1 MRHFGWIFNHPALT
15 MAVATA
21 ALAGLACSDF
31 TTSTPSSSPVA
42 SAAQAG
48 PDYAA
53 QFDATAKPMFTTDGG
68 APAFRTSR
76 TIAYWSSSFTD
87 PTNGVT
93 YPYTMV
99 GTSPFAGSGQTTI
112 PTVIIPFRFV
122 FADGTVM
129 DGGGDVAA
137 TLASPIF
144 SKYTY
149 PLSANDHTQY
159 GDAIQ
164 RAQFNKIGTGYH
176 VRLGA
181 PEILPTQTIAVP
193 ANQGFAFLGARGAVV
208 ALMDISWFSNKL
220 YNAINSLHVSSR
232 SVPIVLTHNTFT
244 WIGNPNNCCVLGY
257 HGATSSL
264 NGNGDQ
270 QVQTYIY
277 AAFITP
283 RTFSH
288 FDEPGSGLGDIHA
301 LSHEVSEFYD
311 DPFVNNIVN
320 PWLTPTAPQYGCT
333 AFLETGDPVVG
344 FWFPLPGNPQ
354 VNANGVWHPEDEVY
368 FSWFARQSPSIA
380 FSGKYNYM
388 GTFTSPAQGC

>member
-1 MRHFGWIFNHPALT
+1 MTYFRGMFRHRAKTIAVVGAL
-15 MAVATA
+15 V
-21 ALAGLACSDF
+21 GLACSDF
-31 TTSTPSSSPVA
+31 TTDTSSPQPTV
-42 SAAQAG
+42 SAAKTG

-68 APAFRTSR
+68 ATPFRTSK

-99 GTSPFAGSGQTTI
+99 GTNPFTGNGQTTV
-112 PTVIIPFRFV
+112 PTTIIPFRFV

-129 DGGGDVAA
+129 DGGADVAA

-144 SKYTY
+144 SEYTY

-176 VRLGA
+176 VRIGA
-181 PEILPTQTIAVP
+181 PTIQPTQTIEVP
-193 ANQGFAFLGARGAVV
+193 KNQGFAFLGARGAVV
-208 ALMDISWFSNKL
+208 ALMDINWFSSKL
-220 YNAINSLHVSSR
+220 HNAINALHVSPLT
-232 SVPIVLTHNTFT
+232 VPIILVHNTFT
-244 WIGNPNNCCVLGY
+244 WIGTPDNCCVLGY

-270 QVQTYIY
+270 QVQTYIF

-283 RTFSH
+283 RTFGG
-288 FDEPGSGLGDIHA
+288 FDLPGAGLGDIHA
-301 LSHEVSEFYD
+301 LSHEVSEWYD

-344 FWFPLPGNPQ
+344 YWFPLPGNPQ

-368 FSWFARQSPSIA
+368 FSWFARQTPSIA
-380 FSGKYNYM
+380 FGGKYTYM
-388 GTFTSPAQGC
+388 GTFTEPAHGC

>member
-1 MRHFGWIFNHPALT
+1 VLAL
-15 MAVATA
+15 AATA
-21 ALAGLACSDF
+21 LGGLACSDV
-31 TTSTPSSSPVA
+31 TTSTSSPLPSA
-42 SAAQAG
+42 SASKAG

-53 QFDATAKPMFTTDGG
+53 QFDATAKPLFTTDGG
-68 APAFRTSR
+68 VTPFRTSK
-76 TIAYWSSSFTD
+76 TIPYWSSSFTD

-99 GTSPFAGSGQTTI
+99 GTNPFTGNGQTTV
-112 PTVIIPFRFV
+112 PTTIIPFRFV
-122 FADGTVM
+122 FSDGTVM

-144 SKYTY
+144 SEYTY
-149 PLSANDHTQY
+149 PLGGDRTQY

-164 RAQFNKIGTGYH
+164 RAQFNKIRTGYH

-181 PEILPTQTIAVP
+181 PTILPTQTIDVP
-193 ANQGFAFLGARGAVV
+193 KNQGFAFVNSRGVLV
-208 ALMDISWFSNKL
+208 ALMDISWFTTKL
-220 YNAINSLHVSSR
+220 YNAINALHVSSR
-232 SVPIVLTHNTFT
+232 VIAIVLVHNTYT
-244 WIGNPNNCCVLGY
+244 WIGTVNVCCVLGY

-264 NGNGDQ
+264 NGKGDQ

-277 AAFITP
+277 SAFITP
-283 RTFSH
+283 RSFGG
-288 FDEPGSGLGDIHA
+288 FDQPGLGLGDIHA
-301 LSHEVSEFYD
+301 LSHEVSELYD

-333 AFLETGDPVVG
+333 AYLETGDPVVG
-344 FWFPLPGNPQ
+344 FWFLLPGNPQ
-354 VNANGVWHPEDEVY
+354 VNSNGVWHPEDEVF

-380 FSGKYNYM
+380 YHGLYTYM